1 MKLKTVAGGDT
12 DTGAFTLVEMLVTI
26 AVIAILAA
34 LLFPAITGVRE
45 KANDTK
51 CVSNLRQMG
60 AGLMLYVADHDG
72 ALIPGAVASQE
83 GGLTLWF
90 NALDAYMGN
99 QEEGNLS
106 NFASGRRPA
115 WQRCPSKVFKETEM
129 DHFSVGYG
137 WNYYGDNA
145 GHDGF
150 GLYPGDYNA
159 DGSSSGGHGGSSR
172 LAEVTKP
179 AKTIIIADSKDIDV
193 APSATH
199 QNIYLYPP
207 PATGQRASRHSGR
220 GNYLMVDGH
229 VESLPP
235 DLEGYTS
242 YFIKAQ

>member
-1 MKLKTVAGGDT
+1 
-12 DTGAFTLVEMLVTI
+12 
-26 AVIAILAA
+26 
-34 LLFPAITGVRE
+34 
-45 KANDTK
+45 
-51 CVSNLRQMG
+51 
-60 AGLMLYVADHDG
+60 MLYVADHDG
-72 ALIPGAVASQE
+72 ALIPGAVASQN

-99 QEEGNLS
+99 QEEGSFS
-106 NFASGRRPA
+106 NFDSGRRPA

-172 LAEVTKP
+172 LLQVTKP
-179 AKTIIIADSKDIDV
+179 TKTIIIGDSKDIEV
-193 APSATH
+193 APSATY

-207 PATGQRASRHSGR
+207 PNPGASRHSGR

-235 DLEGYTS
+235 DLKGYES

>member
-1 MKLKTVAGGDT
+1 MSLSRLKTVAGSDADG
-12 DTGAFTLVEMLVTI
+12 FTLVEMLVVI
-26 AVIAILAA
+26 AVVAILAA
-34 LLFPAITGVRE
+34 LLFPAIAAVRI
-45 KANDTK
+45 KTQNAK
-51 CVSNLRQMG
+51 CVGNLRQMG

-72 ALIPGAVASQE
+72 ALIPGAVASLE

-99 QEEGNLS
+99 QEEGSLE

-115 WQRCPSKVFKETEM
+115 WQRCPTKVFNEAEM

-137 WNYYGDNA
+137 WNFFGDND
-145 GHDGF
+145 GHPGF
-150 GLYPGDYNA
+150 GLYPGDP
-159 DGSSSGGHGGSSR
+159 GGSSR
-172 LAEVTKP
+172 LSEVTKP
-179 AKTIIIADSKDIDV
+179 AKTFIIADSKDISV
-193 APSATH
+193 APEATY

-207 PATGQRASRHSGR
+207 PSTGQRASRHSGR

>member
-1 MKLKTVAGGDT
+1 MRMARSVSKNDRR
-12 DTGAFTLVEMLVTI
+12 AFTLVEVLV
-26 AVIAILAA
+26 VIAIAAILTA
-34 LLFPAITGVRE
+34 LLFPAIAGVRE
-45 KANDTK
+45 KANGAK
-51 CVSNLRQMG
+51 CASNLRQIG

-72 ALIPGAVASQE
+72 ALIPGAVASQD

-99 QEEGNLS
+99 QEEGRIE
-106 NFASGRRPA
+106 NFDSGRRPA
-115 WQRCPSKVFKETEM
+115 WQQCPSKVFKEM

-137 WNYYGDNA
+137 WNYFGDNA

-150 GLYPGDYNA
+150 GLYPGDA
-159 DGSSSGGHGGSSR
+159 GGSSR
-172 LAEVTKP
+172 LSEVTKP
-179 AKTIIIADSKDIDV
+179 AKTFIIADSKDINV
-193 APSATH
+193 APEATY

-207 PATGQRASRHSGR
+207 PSTNQRASRHSGR

-235 DLEGYTS
+235 DLKGYDS